1 MSKMVVRPK
10 IQVDASPALIELMK
24 QASEVKGY
32 RSFKEFVLLSIA
44 EANPDLKQAIY
55 RELGLSQFL
64 TKDQ

>member
-10 IQVDASPALIELMK
+10 IQVDASPQLIELMK
-24 QASEVKGY
+24 QAGDVKGY